1 MGKLVTLGAAGVWE
15 KPFGK
20 FLHLSAEDVV
30 DCSQIL
36 EIGIAF
42 SITGSLQV
50 LEFCLVLAL
59 HHLAYWLCIGFANTF
74 HSCRCDLE
82 VEPSG

>member
-82 VEPSG
+82 AEP